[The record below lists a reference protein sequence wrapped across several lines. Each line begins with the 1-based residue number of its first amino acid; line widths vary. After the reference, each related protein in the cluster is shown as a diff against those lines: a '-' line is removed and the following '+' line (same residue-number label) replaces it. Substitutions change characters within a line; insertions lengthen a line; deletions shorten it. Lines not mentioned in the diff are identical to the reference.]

1 MAIKI
6 SGTTVIHNN
15 RAANNFTH
23 IKTSGFISASGN
35 VSANAFIGDGSQL
48 TNAGSTVASD
58 TSANRELLV
67 PFTGISSGT
76 MTSAN
81 VNSNFT
87 FNPATGALSAN
98 AFIGDGSQLTNA
110 GSTVAT
116 DTAANRELQVAF
128 TGISSGTMSSA
139 NVNPNFTFNPATGA
153 LSANAFIG
161 DGSQLTN
168 AGSTVASD
176 TAANRDLLVAFT
188 GISSGTMT
196 SANVN
201 STFTFNPGSGR
212 LSANSVKSSAF
223 VDGSNR
229 TLTIRDEANTI
240 VWGG

>member
-1 MAIKI
+1 MTIVF
-6 SGTTVIHNN
+6 SGSPVANVQLSDSFNTWRLTTNKLLADAASLTSNN
-15 RAANNFTH
+15 TFAGSNTNFSGEVRA
-23 IKTSGFISASGN
+23 TS
-35 VSANAFIGDGSQL
+35 FIGDGSQL

-58 TSANRELLV
+58 TADNRELLV

-87 FNPATGALSAN
+87 FNPS
-98 AFIGDGSQLTNA
+98 
-110 GSTVAT
+110 
-116 DTAANRELQVAF
+116 
-128 TGISSGTMSSA
+128 
-139 NVNPNFTFNPATGA
+139 TGA

-176 TAANRDLLVAFT
+176 TVAARDLLVTFT
-188 GISSGTMT
+188 GVSSGTMT

-201 STFTFNPGSGR
+201 STFTFNPGTGTVTANTMKT
-212 LSANSVKSSAF
+212 SALKDS
-223 VDGSNR
+223 SNR